1 MRIVLLGAPGCG
13 KGTQGHRLS
22 RHYKI
27 PEISTGDLLREAVA
41 AGTPLGRAAKAVMD
55 AGQLVSDEIVL
66 GVIRERLTRSDARK
80 GFVLDGY
87 PRNAVQAEQ
96 LDELLDQLGQPIDL
110 AVLIDVDVDLIMQ
123 RLLGRRSCLSCGAS
137 YNIFFAPPKMDDR
150 CDACGGRLKQRAD
163 DNEEII
169 GNRLRTYEMQ
179 TTPVIERYR
188 EQGRLRVVQGSGDI
202 EDVLKAVVNVIEE
215 ARPSF
220 HSRDRSAAIRR
231 AVVRKLLEQREV
243 EAQPVLAEQAAA
255 QPPGKERKPPAATPE
270 AAVGAGRVAA
280 DQAPAAAGKKPAS
293 AEQRAAPKQQTPAAK
308 KKTAVKNKTAAKK
321 KVAVKKKTA
330 AKKTAGKNLCVC
342 GCGEPTGGFFK
353 QGHDARF
360 KSWLA
365 RIEDGTLEQ
374 FLLSSHPVSVLVI
387 AKVLAHWLIT
397 GLPLL
402 VISPLLGVLLGLPV
416 DAIVILLITLALGTP
431 VLSLIG
437 SIGVGLTIS
446 LKRGGQLLSLLVFP
460 LYVPILIV
468 ATAAVMAVADGLP
481 YTQFLGL
488 LVAGLVTSLT
498 LAPFAAAAALK
509 ISLS

>member
-96 LDELLDQLGQPIDL
+96 LDDLLDQLGQPIDL
-110 AVLIDVDVDLIMQ
+110 AVLIAVDVDLIMQ
-123 RLLGRRSCLSCGAS
+123 RLLGRRSCLTCGAS

-150 CDACGGRLKQRAD
+150 CDECGGRLRQRAD

-169 GNRLRTYEMQ
+169 GNRLRTYEIQ

-188 EQGRLRVVQGSGDI
+188 EQGRLRVVQGSAAL
-202 EDVLKAVVNVIEE
+202 EDVFKAVVNVIEE

-243 EAQPVLAEQAAA
+243 EAQPVVGKQAAA
-255 QPPGKERKPPAATPE
+255 QPQGDERKPPAAKPE
-270 AAVGAGRVAA
+270 AAAGAGRVAA
-280 DQAPAAAGKKPAS
+280 DTAPAAGKKPA
-293 AEQRAAPKQQTPAAK
+293 AAKKGAAPKDQTPAAK
-308 KKTAVKNKTAAKK
+308 KKTAVKKKAALKKKTAVKKKAAAKKKVAVKNKAVTKKTVAVKKKAAAKTKVTVKKKSTAGRKTTAGNKKIAARKTAATKKKVAAKKKVVARKKPVAAKK
-321 KVAVKKKTA
+321 KVAVKKKPASRTA
-330 AKKTAGKNLCVC
+330 AKNKVVAKKAPARKKAATRKVAAKKKAGK
-342 GCGEPTGGFFK
+342 
-353 QGHDARF
+353 
-360 KSWLA
+360 KS
-365 RIEDGTLEQ
+365 
-374 FLLSSHPVSVLVI
+374 V
-387 AKVLAHWLIT
+387 K
-397 GLPLL
+397 
-402 VISPLLGVLLGLPV
+402 
-416 DAIVILLITLALGTP
+416 
-431 VLSLIG
+431 
-437 SIGVGLTIS
+437 
-446 LKRGGQLLSLLVFP
+446 KR
-460 LYVPILIV
+460 
-468 ATAAVMAVADGLP
+468 
-481 YTQFLGL
+481 
-488 LVAGLVTSLT
+488 
-498 LAPFAAAAALK
+498 
-509 ISLS
+509 

>member
-87 PRNAVQAEQ
+87 PRNTVQAEQ

-137 YNIFFAPPKMDDR
+137 YNIFFAAPKMDDR
-150 CDACGGRLKQRAD
+150 CDECGGRLKQRAD

-179 TTPVIERYR
+179 TSPVIERYR
-188 EQGRLRVVQGSGDI
+188 EQGRVRVVQGTGDI
-202 EDVLKAVVNVIEE
+202 EDVYKAVVKVIEE

-243 EAQPVLAEQAAA
+243 EAQPAASEPPPAPKHKAAA
-255 QPPGKERKPPAATPE
+255 
-270 AAVGAGRVAA
+270 GARRVAA
-280 DQAPAAAGKKPAS
+280 DKAPAAAKKKGIAATDTASKDTTPAS
-293 AEQRAAPKQQTPAAK
+293 KKAAVKKKTAAK
-308 KKTAVKNKTAAKK
+308 KKAAVRQKVAANKRTAVKKKVAAKKKAVATRKAPAHKKVTAKKKSAAKK
-321 KVAVKKKTA
+321 KVAVKKQPASRTA
-330 AKKTAGKNLCVC
+330 AKKKVTRKKEPARKKAATRKVVAKKETRSGKKAGKKTV
-342 GCGEPTGGFFK
+342 
-353 QGHDARF
+353 R
-360 KSWLA
+360 
-365 RIEDGTLEQ
+365 R
-374 FLLSSHPVSVLVI
+374 
-387 AKVLAHWLIT
+387 
-397 GLPLL
+397 
-402 VISPLLGVLLGLPV
+402 
-416 DAIVILLITLALGTP
+416 
-431 VLSLIG
+431 
-437 SIGVGLTIS
+437 
-446 LKRGGQLLSLLVFP
+446 R
-460 LYVPILIV
+460 
-468 ATAAVMAVADGLP
+468 
-481 YTQFLGL
+481 
-488 LVAGLVTSLT
+488 
-498 LAPFAAAAALK
+498 
-509 ISLS
+509 

>member
-255 QPPGKERKPPAATPE
+255 QPPGKERKSPAATPE

-293 AEQRAAPKQQTPAAK
+293 AEQRAAPKQHTRAAK
-308 KKTAVKNKTAAKK
+308 KKTAVKKKTAAKKKVAVKNKTAAKK
-321 KVAVKKKTA
+321 KVAVKKKAA
-330 AKKTAGKNLCVC
+330 AKKAAAGDDETAPADEPMDDQPLDDEPMDDEPMDDESMDEEAPATTTTTVAPAGPVAETAG
-342 GCGEPTGGFFK
+342 T
-353 QGHDARF
+353 
-360 KSWLA
+360 
-365 RIEDGTLEQ
+365 
-374 FLLSSHPVSVLVI
+374 SSRGP
-387 AKVLAHWLIT
+387 AE
-397 GLPLL
+397 
-402 VISPLLGVLLGLPV
+402 
-416 DAIVILLITLALGTP
+416 
-431 VLSLIG
+431 
-437 SIGVGLTIS
+437 GVGGE
-446 LKRGGQLLSLLVFP
+446 K
-460 LYVPILIV
+460 
-468 ATAAVMAVADGLP
+468 
-481 YTQFLGL
+481 
-488 LVAGLVTSLT
+488 
-498 LAPFAAAAALK
+498 
-509 ISLS
+509 

>member
-137 YNIFFAPPKMDDR
+137 YNIFFAAPKMDDR
-150 CDACGGRLKQRAD
+150 CDECGGRLKQRAD

-179 TTPVIERYR
+179 TSPVIERYR
-188 EQGRLRVVQGSGDI
+188 EQGRLRVVQGTGDI
-202 EDVLKAVVNVIEE
+202 EDVYKAVVKVIEE

-243 EAQPVLAEQAAA
+243 EAQPAASEPPPLAPKHKAAA
-255 QPPGKERKPPAATPE
+255 
-270 AAVGAGRVAA
+270 GARRVAA
-280 DQAPAAAGKKPAS
+280 DKTPAAARKKGTAATDTAS
-293 AEQRAAPKQQTPAAK
+293 KDTTAASKKAAVKKKVATKKKAAVKKKTAAK
-308 KKTAVKNKTAAKK
+308 KKAAVRQKVAANKRTAVKKKVPAKKKAVATRKAPAHKKVTAKKKSAAKK
-321 KVAVKKKTA
+321 KVAVKKKPASRTA
-330 AKKTAGKNLCVC
+330 AKKKVTRKQAPARKKAATRKVVAKKETRGGKKAGKKTV
-342 GCGEPTGGFFK
+342 
-353 QGHDARF
+353 R
-360 KSWLA
+360 
-365 RIEDGTLEQ
+365 R
-374 FLLSSHPVSVLVI
+374 
-387 AKVLAHWLIT
+387 
-397 GLPLL
+397 
-402 VISPLLGVLLGLPV
+402 
-416 DAIVILLITLALGTP
+416 
-431 VLSLIG
+431 
-437 SIGVGLTIS
+437 
-446 LKRGGQLLSLLVFP
+446 R
-460 LYVPILIV
+460 
-468 ATAAVMAVADGLP
+468 
-481 YTQFLGL
+481 
-488 LVAGLVTSLT
+488 
-498 LAPFAAAAALK
+498 
-509 ISLS
+509 